1 MPGGTGNCALR
12 VAMTSLAERVFAD
25 VIVVLAVRESGSGG
39 RGRRMWRATES
50 IVKPR
55 DAIT

>member
-12 VAMTSLAERVFAD
+12 VAMTSLAERVFAID
-25 VIVVLAVRESGSGG
+25 VVVVLAVRGSGG
-39 RGRRMWRATES
+39 SGRRVWRATES